1 MPTDDGSKPL
11 DDPEAA
17 ESVFIFC
24 VIWSIGGALVQA
36 SREKFDAFVKQ
47 LRYAWAGVRDKPVRN
62 SLGIFRFWQT

>member
-1 MPTDDGSKPL
+1 MHQALVPTDDGSKPL

-47 LRYAWAGVRDKPVRN
+47 LRY
-62 SLGIFRFWQT
+62 